1 MKPILRFFVLFAG
14 LFFAGHATAL
24 GQITPPSYSNV
35 AVSYCSLP
43 STEIPL
49 PTFVFQENNT
59 DDFAVGTGVKFTL
72 SVPSSFTLSGTF
84 SFSTNGAD
92 LSNATATLS
101 DSQTLLVTYT
111 STATSTL
118 DRMTISGL
126 SLVATSSGVTGT
138 VSYNAIDANI
148 IGITNGYDLLGISA
162 DAAALNVSG
171 GTLTAA
177 QKVCLNEPLNPLVV
191 ASATASATYQWE
203 VSVND
208 INYTSISGQTG
219 VAYTPSSSA
228 SGTLFFR
235 RQTIVSKNGVSCSAP
250 SNSVS
255 ITIIDLSAG
264 TIATDQNICYG
275 DTPTPFTSTLDA
287 SAMGEDISYSWEKS
301 IDNQNTWQS
310 IANNSATYASPALTQ
325 TTHFRR
331 IANST
336 TCTATKTSNVVTVSV
351 GAQLSGGTAIG
362 SQNLCLNDTPTALEV
377 NNATSS
383 GGTITYQ
390 WESSTT
396 NNVANFTPV
405 TGTGSQ
411 TSTFSP
417 PTNSAGTTYYRRI
430 TTVTNGSNAC
440 SKASSVVTV
449 VVTQVNGGVVSGDQT
464 ICFGANPTAISV
476 SGDTAV
482 GTIAYQW
489 YSSTDNNN
497 FNIMGGETG
506 PSLTPTYT
514 QTGTLYFKRATFYS
528 GAGTCSDTSDVAIL
542 KVIKVLP
549 GAISSN
555 DTNLCYGL
563 DGGTLTSDTDATAMG
578 ENITYSWQK
587 SINGGSWSTIST
599 NAATLATGVLTQTT
613 TYRRLA
619 QSTTCGTNVVSNEVT
634 INVAPQ
640 VLGGTISAN
649 QDLCLGAAATPL
661 TISGDSSTG
670 NLSYKWYSST
680 DQATWSE
687 IGGETGVR
695 YTPSTVATGTKYYYR
710 ETTVTYSGYT
720 CVASSTIAT
729 ISVSD
734 LSAGS
739 IGGTQTICLGEV
751 PTTLTSVA
759 DATGNTVSYQW
770 QQSIDDGATWTNL
783 SGSGS
788 ATNAFTPAATIT
800 QTTQFRRNA
809 TSVSCGTSASSNVV
823 YVYVNRFPNS
833 SLAITFNDDSNTPV
847 DICPGADPFPLKD
860 NSNFTGDGDI
870 TYLWQKSTDN
880 GTSWSSAT
888 GINNQITYDPPTV
901 SVDIWYRRQTTSTL
915 NTDTCVDYTN
925 TLKFI
930 AGNNADPGSV
940 KTTNPDTGN
949 DNLEVICSGDIPS
962 PIIPKDTASVTNG
975 TLTYQWFTSTSNPY
989 SWVSIDG
996 ATSDTYTPT
1005 AITTTTYYM
1014 RAVTNTYASGNCT
1027 IYNPNTVVQ
1036 VIVPTAGS
1044 FNSNQV
1050 VCYNNAPT
1058 TFTENVPSIGT
1069 SYLQWKWQKSTDNE
1083 SWSTISGATNASYT
1097 SDTLTQTTYFRR
1109 LSTTVVGSTTC
1120 ATDTIGDTIKV
1131 TVLNPSPG
1139 SISGGEDI
1147 CVGDDPA
1154 PILNASFGSAGG
1166 TYKWYTAIDFNN
1178 PVWIQIPGASDSSYD
1193 PPTGLTQT
1201 TYYKRE
1207 TVLSSQGKICATS
1220 TNSVTI
1226 KVGPSVT
1233 GGTLTTDQILCP
1245 GANPTTLTV
1254 TGGSTLSGI
1263 TYSWYSST
1271 DISTNETLI
1280 GTATATSYTPPRPA
1294 QTTWYKRVTTW
1305 TDGSQSCTGATNWV
1319 KITTN
1324 DLLPGTIGSA
1334 QTICAGETPEQLLE
1348 TSVVTNPAAATISYQ
1363 WKKSIDGTNWNII
1376 PGATA
1381 RNYTPTALTQTTY
1394 YKRAVFGQINA
1405 VQCEVESSVLTVTV
1419 TPLPVINNTLI
1430 AANDLTMVSCFGGS
1444 DGAINIDPSRISGG
1458 NSAQQQIVTLTV
1470 SGTLATGD
1478 VMTLQLNGTSYSHT
1492 VTAGQTNAQVAAA
1505 LAALVNGA
1513 AESVVSANVT
1523 DTVITLSADVSGT
1536 AFTYLASAGSSA
1548 QGQLIAQQTQANV
1561 LPNSYAWTKVGGG
1574 FTATTLS
1581 ISSLTAGQYILTVT
1595 NGSCDVSSSAFTI
1608 TQPAGLELELDTE
1621 CSDTLTATPSG
1632 GNAPYTFSFTDP
1644 AGNVST
1650 RSSSAALVY
1659 PNLTQ
1664 GAVYTISIQDAGCST
1679 PVTKSITIP
1688 VAMQLDTAQIT
1699 ATNPSCTTATDGAI
1713 SLGDGFIVGG
1723 TSPYSYAWTS
1733 NAYVGTKTTKDITA
1747 LGAGNYTLIVTDA
1760 LGCSATATATLTT
1773 LAPLA
1778 ISTFAPAATQRLSCN
1793 GATDG
1798 TFNISIS
1805 NDPSITPII
1814 RWYKETTLLTQYGTN
1829 TLSVTDLSAGNY
1841 RVDVSN
1847 GLAGNCL
1854 VSQSF
1859 TITEPAPF
1867 SATLLETI
1875 NPACFTN
1882 AGGQAKIRVV
1892 GGAGPYNYSIDSG
1905 ALTSFGTASAT
1916 AVDFTVQNIAAGPHT
1931 LVVSDANN
1939 CGAISIPITIE
1950 VPTALEVTHDENSQL
1965 TNIGCATPGN
1975 LSVSVT
1981 GGVAPYFYSWSGPN
1995 GYAFSGTSATA
2006 NDIFSPGNYT
2016 VTVTDRNQ
2024 CTQTL
2029 NVNMPDTATPFTIAG
2044 TISSPQCV
2052 TDESRNSSIQLS
2064 LSPNIVAPY
2073 TIAWEQWGPVTQTVT
2088 STSSSGTVVTDTRE
2102 TGAFNWIPIPNS
2114 AGRLNL
2120 SGLGHGEYRVTVQDA
2135 NTSGCN
2141 TVVKTFSIEKS
2152 DLRIFEQKLTAPSC
2166 ENPEGSYSFKL
2177 NSSRALKFFLNGSQ
2191 ITPASTPSSTFSLSN
2206 TTGRYTLSKLLEGAY
2221 TLRIVAQIPSGSSTT
2236 TTDGCELFTN
2246 FTLANYQ
2253 PVVYGGETNVTLN
2266 LCDNSATFPDP
2277 SLVSGGV
2284 PFEDENGDPFYLYQW
2299 NGPNNLVTQGATPI
2313 SVSEGTYEL
2322 RIIDAQNCI
2331 TEPITFNFSNNVAPV
2346 SVQETITPLG
2356 CGANNSSGAIN
2367 ISISGGRAPYQI
2379 VWEQEIP
2386 ATASSTL
2393 SYEEIGRNLL
2403 AVNNLAA
2410 GRYRLR
2416 ITSSIVACENTEAIT
2431 FTKFY
2436 TLSEVETLQV
2446 LGGPFLDRDLCIGA
2460 PGSLQLQV
2468 FDRNSE
2474 AFSFYYNG
2482 SLVSSSPLG
2491 NNNYEITVDQPVDE
2505 AILSVVNDAGCS
2517 VEIPIITGVGTP
2529 EFSYTSRSLEQT
2541 GLISANEDVTF
2552 TNTSIEPYTRMQWD
2566 FGDGTDPLE
2575 ITAENAAVTDIEHR
2589 YKTPGTFEVSLRF
2602 YNALGCYKEV
2612 TQELRVG
2619 KGYLVIF
2626 PSAFTPNQD
2635 GTNDYF
2641 ESKYT
2646 GITAFTLEIFDMW
2659 GNLLYSRSES
2669 ELPVSSGWGW
2679 DGLYENG
2686 TPYTFKTFRYRFTA
2700 LTHDG
2705 QEVSSSGEATL
2716 LR

>member
-1 MKPILRFFVLFAG
+1 MKPILRLFVLFAG
-14 LFFAGHATAL
+14 LFIVGHATAL

-49 PTFVFQENNT
+49 PSLVFQENNT
-59 DDFAVGTGVKFTL
+59 DDFAVGAGVKFTL
-72 SVPSSFTLSGTF
+72 SVPASFTLSGTF
-84 SFSTNGAD
+84 SLSANGAD
-92 LSNATATLS
+92 LSAASATLS
-101 DSQTLLVTYT
+101 DSQTLLVTFT

-126 SLVATSSGVTGT
+126 SLVATSSGATGT
-138 VSYNAIDANI
+138 VSYNAIDAVI
-148 IGITNGYDLLGISA
+148 SGMTNGYALLGISA
-162 DAAALNVSG
+162 DAAAISVSG
-171 GTLTAA
+171 GTLTAV
-177 QKVCLNEPLNPLVV
+177 QKVCLNEPLNPFAVT
-191 ASATASATYQWE
+191 SATASATYQWE

-208 INYTSISGQTG
+208 INYNNISGQTG
-219 VAYTPSSSA
+219 VAYTPSSTA
-228 SGTLFFR
+228 SGTLFYR

-255 ITIIDLSAG
+255 VTIIDLSAG
-264 TIATDQNICYG
+264 TIAADQNTCYG

-301 IDNQNTWQS
+301 TDNQNTWQA
-310 IANNSATYASPALTQ
+310 ITNNSATYAPAALTQ

-331 IANST
+331 IASST

-351 GAQLSGGTAIG
+351 GAQLNGGTATG

-396 NNVANFTPV
+396 NNAANFTPV

-411 TSTFSP
+411 TATFSP

-430 TTVTNGSNAC
+430 TTATNGANAC
-440 SKASSVVTV
+440 SKASTVVTV

-489 YSSTDNNN
+489 YSSTDNTT

-506 PSLTPTYT
+506 PTLTPTYT
-514 QTGTLYFKRATFYS
+514 QTGTLYFQRATFYS

-549 GAISSN
+549 GAISSS
-555 DTNLCYGL
+555 DTSLCYGT
-563 DGGTLTSDTDATAMG
+563 DGGTLASDTDATAMG
-578 ENITYSWQK
+578 ETITYSWQK

-613 TYRRLA
+613 SYRRLA
-619 QSTTCGTNVVSNEVT
+619 QSTTCGTDVISNEVT

-640 VLGGTISAN
+640 ALGGTISAN
-649 QDLCLGAAATPL
+649 QDLCLGAAASPL

-670 NLSYKWYSST
+670 NLSYIWYSST
-680 DQATWSE
+680 DQATWSV
-687 IGGETGVR
+687 IGGETGVS

-710 ETTVTYSGYT
+710 KTTVTYSGYT

-729 ISVSD
+729 IAVSD

-800 QTTQFRRNA
+800 QTTQFKRNA

-833 SLAITFNDDSNTPV
+833 SLAITFNDNSNTPV

-860 NSNFTGDGDI
+860 NSTLTGDGDI

-888 GINNQITYDPPTV
+888 GTNNQVTYDPPTV

-949 DNLEVICSGDIPS
+949 DNLEVICSGDIPK
-962 PIIPKDTASVTNG
+962 PIIPKAAASVTNG

-989 SWVSIDG
+989 SWVSIGG

-1005 AITTTTYYM
+1005 AITQTTYYM

-1027 IYNPNTVVQ
+1027 IYNPNTIVQ

-1058 TFTENVPSIGT
+1058 TFTENVASIGP
-1069 SYLQWKWQKSTDNE
+1069 SYLQWKWQKSTDNA
-1083 SWSTISGATNASYT
+1083 SWSIISGATNASYT
-1097 SDTLTQTTYFRR
+1097 SGTLTQTTYFRR
-1109 LSTTVVGSTTC
+1109 LSTTVVGTTTC
-1120 ATDTIGDTIKV
+1120 ATDTLGDTITV
-1131 TVLNPSPG
+1131 TVLNPSAG

-1178 PVWIQIPGASDSSYD
+1178 PVWVQIPGASDSSYD
-1193 PPTGLTQT
+1193 PPIGLTQT

-1207 TVLSSQGKICATS
+1207 TTLSSLGKICATS

-1271 DISTNETLI
+1271 DTANNETLI

-1334 QTICAGETPEQLLE
+1334 QTICAGETPAQLLE
-1348 TSVVTNPAAATISYQ
+1348 ASVVTNPAAATISYQ
-1363 WKKSIDGTNWNII
+1363 WKKSTDGSNWNSI

-1381 RNYTPTALTQTTY
+1381 RNYAPTALTQTTY

-1419 TPLPVINNTLI
+1419 TPLPVINNALI

-1513 AESVVSANVT
+1513 AGSVVSANVT
-1523 DTVITLSADVSGT
+1523 DVVITLSADVSGT

-1548 QGQLIAQQTQANV
+1548 QGQLITVLTQANA

-1574 FTATTLS
+1574 FTASTLS
-1581 ISSLTAGQYILTVT
+1581 ISSLTVGQYTLTVT
-1595 NGSCDVSSSAFTI
+1595 NGGCNVSSSAFTI
-1608 TQPAGLELELDTE
+1608 TQPAVLDLVLATG

-1632 GNAPYTFSFTDP
+1632 GNTPYTFSFTDP

-1650 RSSSAALVY
+1650 QSSSAAVVY
-1659 PNLTQ
+1659 PNLTE
-1664 GAVYTISIQDAGCST
+1664 GAVYTVSIQDAGCST

-1688 VAMQLDTAQIT
+1688 VAMQLDAAQIT
-1699 ATNPSCTTATDGAI
+1699 ATNPSCTTATDGAL
-1713 SLGDGFIVGG
+1713 SLGAGFIVGG

-1760 LGCSATATATLTT
+1760 LGCSATATTTLTALT
-1773 LAPLA
+1773 PLA

-1805 NDPSITPII
+1805 SDPAITPII
-1814 RWYKETTLLTQYGTN
+1814 RWYEGTTLLTKYGTN

-1847 GLAGNCL
+1847 GLAGACL
-1854 VSQSF
+1854 VSQAF
-1859 TITEPAPF
+1859 TITEPDAF
-1867 SATLLETI
+1867 TAVLDAVT
-1875 NPACFTN
+1875 NPLCFTN
-1882 AGGQAKIRVV
+1882 AGGQATISVT
-1892 GGAGPYNYSIDSG
+1892 GGTGPYYFTIDGGSS
-1905 ALTSFGTASAT
+1905 ASFGTASAT
-1916 AVDFTVQNIAAGPHT
+1916 AFTYTIQGISAGAHTIVITDSNSCAVSTQSVNIT
-1931 LVVSDANN
+1931 
-1939 CGAISIPITIE
+1939 
-1950 VPTALEVTHDENSQL
+1950 VPALLEVTHEEESQV
-1965 TNIGCATPGN
+1965 TPIGCTTPGS
-1975 LSVSVT
+1975 LSVTAT
-1981 GGVAPYFYSWSGPN
+1981 GGTTPYFYTWTGPN
-1995 GYAFSGTSATA
+1995 GYSVAGTSATA
-2006 NDIFSPGNYT
+2006 NDIFTPGNYT
-2016 VTVTDRNQ
+2016 VKVTDKNQ

-2029 NVNMPDTATPFTIAG
+2029 NVNMPNTATPFTVSG
-2044 TISSPQCV
+2044 VVTSEQCV
-2052 TDESRNSSIQLS
+2052 SEESTNSSILLT
-2064 LSPNIVAPY
+2064 LSPNIVAPF
-2073 TIAWEQWGPVTQTVT
+2073 TIAWEKYGPKTNTVT
-2088 STSSSGTVVTDTRE
+2088 SSVGSATVSTTTTVFGWNE
-2102 TGAFNWIPIPNS
+2102 VPGS
-2114 AGRLNL
+2114 AGKLNL
-2120 SGLGHGEYRVTVQDA
+2120 TGLGFGEYRATVQDA
-2135 NTSGCN
+2135 NTAGCN
-2141 TVVKTFSIEKS
+2141 TVVKAFTIAKS
-2152 DLRIFEQKLTAPSC
+2152 SLSIFENTLTPPTC
-2166 ENPEGSYSFKL
+2166 ENPEASYSFKL
-2177 NSSRALKFFLNGSQ
+2177 NTTNALKYYLNGAQ
-2191 ITPASTPSSTFSLSN
+2191 ITPSSSASSTFSLSN
-2206 TTGRYTLSKLLEGAY
+2206 TSGKYTLSKLLEGSY
-2221 TLRIVAQIPSGSSTT
+2221 TLRIVAQVPTGTGTT
-2236 TTDGCELFTN
+2236 TTEGCELFTN
-2246 FTLANYQ
+2246 FTITNYQ
-2253 PVVYGGETNVTLN
+2253 PISYGGETNVTLN
-2266 LCDNSATFPDP
+2266 LCDNEATFPDTA
-2277 SLVSGGV
+2277 LVSGGV
-2284 PFEDENGDPFYLYQW
+2284 PFEDENGDPFYIYQW
-2299 NGPNNLVTQGATPI
+2299 NGPNNLVTQGSAPI
-2313 SVSEGTYEL
+2313 SVNSGTYEL

-2331 TEPITFNFSNNVAPV
+2331 TDPITFNFSNNVAAV
-2346 SVQETITPLG
+2346 SVTETITPLG
-2356 CGANNSSGAIN
+2356 CGVGNTNGAIN
-2367 ISISGGRAPYQI
+2367 ISISGGKAPYNI
-2379 VWEQEIP
+2379 VWEREIP
-2386 ATASSTL
+2386 GT
-2393 SYEEIGRNLL
+2393 EENPSPTYAPIGTNLL

-2410 GRYRLR
+2410 GRYRLS
-2416 ITSSIVACENTEAIT
+2416 ITSSFVSCDNTEAIT

-2436 TLSEVETLQV
+2436 ELAAVETLQ
-2446 LGGPFLDRDLCIGA
+2446 LLEGPFLSKSLCVGE
-2460 PGSLQLQV
+2460 PGTLQVKV
-2468 FDRNSE
+2468 FDRDSDT
-2474 AFSFYYNG
+2474 FSFYYDG
-2482 SLVSSSPLG
+2482 TLVSSTPVG
-2491 NNNYEITVDQPVDE
+2491 NDTYELTIDSPVDE
-2505 AILSVVNDAGCS
+2505 AILNILNESGCGISV
-2517 VEIPIITGVGTP
+2517 PIITGVGTP

-2552 TNTSIEPYTRMQWD
+2552 TNTSIEPYTKMRWD
-2566 FGDGTDPLE
+2566 FGDGSDLLE
-2575 ITAENAAVTDIEHR
+2575 ITAENEATTDIVHR
-2589 YKTPGTFEVSLRF
+2589 YKTPGTFTVALRF

-2612 TQELRVG
+2612 TQEVRVG

-2626 PSAFTPNQD
+2626 PSAFTPNED
-2635 GTNDYF
+2635 GVNDLF
-2641 ESKYT
+2641 EAKYT
-2646 GITAFTLEIFDMW
+2646 GITAFTIDIFDMW
-2659 GNLLYSRSES
+2659 GNLLYTATVDS
-2669 ELPVSSGWGW
+2669 LPTTSLWGW
-2679 DGLYENG
+2679 NG
-2686 TPYTFKTFRYRFTA
+2686 TYPSGQPYTFKTFRYSFTA
-2700 LTHDG
+2700 ITHDD
-2705 QEVSSSGEATL
+2705 QEIKTAGEATL